1 MILILNCLLEE
12 KSVNDFNKAMK
23 KHLGNLPINYEIIR
37 VREAGK
43 IANLNVYSHLI
54 ISGSGA
60 SPAEDNPWNS
70 DLEKIIKHFV
80 NNKKPILG
88 ICYGHQFLVRVLA
101 GVDHVRKA
109 EKGEI
114 GFASI
119 DIDDNEI
126 FNGIVDPVFSVA
138 HYEEVF
144 DLNEDFKIIARNK
157 NCAVHAFQYKNLP
170 IWGTQFHPEYG
181 PEDTRANINE
191 YREKDPD
198 FEKYYIYD
206 LEDEKKTI
214 QNKLIFD
221 NFISSNKICLRPHH
235 LMCIQSYIGKGY
247 SEEFV
252 KNMDIVVG
260 SLRENKDQI
269 IRLVEGNDHV
279 CSHCPHNIDG
289 RKCESDEKVVTMD
302 RKVLK
307 YLEIT
312 PGEYSYSQ
320 LFNRLKEKLTDEAFR
335 DICGDCEWYE
345 LCH

>member
-12 KSVNDFNKAMK
+12 KSVNSFNVAMK
-23 KHLGNLPINYEIIR
+23 RYLGNLPINYEIIR
-37 VREAGK
+37 AREADK
-43 IANLNVYSHLI
+43 IADLSEYTHLI

-60 SPAEDNPWNS
+60 SVAEENPWNS
-70 DLEKIIKHFV
+70 SLEKIITHFV
-80 NNKKPILG
+80 DNKKPILG

-101 GVDHVRKA
+101 GVEHVRKA
-109 EKGEI
+109 DKGEI
-114 GFASI
+114 GFASVE
-119 DIDDNEI
+119 IDDNEL
-126 FNGIVDPVFSVA
+126 FKEIVDPVFSVA
-138 HYEEVF
+138 HYEGVF

-157 NCAVHAFQYKNLP
+157 NCSIHAFQYKNLP

-181 PEDTRANINE
+181 PEDTRDNINE
-191 YREKDPD
+191 YKEKDPD

-206 LEDEKKTI
+206 LKDEKKTL

-221 NFISSNKICLRPHH
+221 NFVNSNNICLRPHH

-260 SLRENKDQI
+260 SLRENADQT

-279 CSHCPHNIDG
+279 CSHCPHNIG
-289 RKCESDEKVVTMD
+289 GTKCKSDDKVIAMD

-307 YLEIT
+307 HLEIT
-312 PGEYSYSQ
+312 LGEYTYSY
-320 LFNRLKEKLTDEAFR
+320 LLNRLKEKLTDEAFK